1 MTDLNNKRGG
11 FESKVGF
18 ILAAVGSSVGMGN
31 IWLFPYRTGQLG
43 GAAFLIPYF
52 IFVVLIG
59 YIGIVEE
66 MSFGR
71 AMRTGP
77 MGAFRQATESKG
89 SNAGRY
95 LGWIPIIGSMGIAIG
110 YTVVVGWIMRF
121 TVGAITGAAV
131 NAPDHGAY
139 FGEIAGSFG
148 SVGWHILAIVLTF
161 AIMSYGISKGIEKI
175 NKVMMPLFFLMFVIL
190 AVRVIFLDGS
200 GAGYDYLFKPDWA
213 KLAEPQTW
221 VFALGQAFFSLS
233 LAGSGSVVYGSY
245 LKDTEDITS
254 SAKTIALFD
263 TIAAMLAALVI
274 IPAVFAYGVE
284 PTAGPPLLFLTMPQV
299 FGEMPGGRLF
309 AIIFFVAV
317 LFAGITSLVNLYE
330 APVEALQNRLGFSR
344 KKSVIII
351 GAIGFLV
358 GIFIENGDVLG
369 TWMDVVSI
377 YIIPLGAL
385 LAAIMFFW
393 FTTKEFQKTAI
404 SKGRPTPIGDGF
416 VNYGKYVFC
425 GVTLVV
431 YILGVV
437 YGGIG

>member
-1 MTDLNNKRGG
+1 MTDLNKRDG
-11 FESKVGF
+11 FDSKMGF
-18 ILAAVGSSVGMGN
+18 ILASIGSSVGMGN

-71 AMRTGP
+71 GMRTGP
-77 MGAFRQATESKG
+77 LGAFRKATESKG
-89 SNAGRY
+89 SNIGRY
-95 LGWIPIIGSMGIAIG
+95 LGWIPVIGSMGIAIG
-110 YTVVVGWIMRF
+110 YSVVVGWIIRF
-121 TVGAITGAAV
+121 TVGSITGAAV

-139 FGEIAGSFG
+139 FGQIAGPYG
-148 SVGWHILAIVLTF
+148 SIVWHLIAIVLTF
-161 AIMSYGISKGIEKI
+161 AIMSFGIAKGIEKI
-175 NKVMMPLFFLMFVIL
+175 NKVMMPLFFVMFIVL
-190 AVRVIFLDGS
+190 AIRVVFLEGS
-200 GAGYDYLFKPDWA
+200 GAGYEYLFKPDWS
-213 KLAEPQTW
+213 KLAVPSTW

-245 LKDTEDITS
+245 LSDTEDITS
-254 SAKTIALFD
+254 SAKIIALFD

-299 FGEMPGGRLF
+299 FGEMPGGQLF
-309 AIIFFVAV
+309 AIIFFIAV
-317 LFAGITSLVNLYE
+317 LFAGVTSLVNLYE
-330 APVEALQNRLGFSR
+330 TPVEALQNRLGFSR
-344 KKSVIII
+344 KKAVITIAII
-351 GAIGFLV
+351 GFAI

-369 TWMDVVSI
+369 AWMDMVSI

-385 LAAIMFFW
+385 LSAFMFFW
-393 FTTKEFQKTAI
+393 FTSKEFQKTEI
-404 SKGRPTPIGDGF
+404 SKGRPTPVGDGF

-431 YILGVV
+431 YILGVM